1 MTTEDNTKTT
11 GDVSAAPNSA
21 AEDNPASSAT
31 VTDSA
36 ANPSAPEMD
45 PSPLNDVPQPP
56 ANPTQEQVELAGK
69 VEECLLDVIDPELGI
84 NVVDLGL
91 VYDVWV
97 EGTTAVV
104 NMTLTSPACP
114 LTDMLEDQSQS
125 AVVGGVD
132 EITELRLNWVWTPP
146 WGPHMINEEGR
157 EQLRYLG
164 FSV

>member
-146 WGPHMINEEGR
+146 WRPHMINEEGR

>member
-1 MTTEDNTKTT
+1 
-11 GDVSAAPNSA
+11 
-21 AEDNPASSAT
+21 
-31 VTDSA
+31 
-36 ANPSAPEMD
+36 MD
-45 PSPLNDVPQPP
+45 PNPLNDVPEPP
-56 ANPTQEQVELAGK
+56 TDQTPEEVELAGRI
-69 VEECLLDVIDPELGI
+69 EESMLDVIDPELGI

-91 VYDVWV
+91 VYDIWV
-97 EGTTAVV
+97 EDGQVAVV

-125 AVVGGVD
+125 AVVGTID
-132 EITELRLNWVWTPP
+132 EISELRINWVWSPP

>member
-1 MTTEDNTKTT
+1 MSDENT
-11 GDVSAAPNSA
+11 SPAAD
-21 AEDNPASSAT
+21 AEPT
-31 VTDSA
+31 
-36 ANPSAPEMD
+36 APQMD
-45 PSPLNDVPQPP
+45 PNPLNDVPQPP
-56 ANPTQEQVELAGK
+56 ADPTPEQVQLAGQI
-69 VEECLLDVIDPELGI
+69 EEYMLDVIDPELGI

-91 VYDVWV
+91 VYDIWV
-97 EGTTAVV
+97 EGEGDSVAVI

-125 AVVGGVD
+125 AVVGNID
-132 EITELRLNWVWTPP
+132 QISELRINWVWSPP